1 MIRST
6 KHSIKFLNDGKKN
19 HYHSFLNE
27 YRRVSSVIGDSIW
40 NDGYESF
47 SINDDILDFP
57 KYVDYNKFKVE
68 TWLSARCLSSI
79 VTQISSMIR
88 GAVDKRK
95 RYLFISNKL
104 KTNNESSEHLDNK
117 LDAMTLIKPEFSK
130 INLELSSKNVD
141 IRKGKHFDYFVSL
154 KSIGDDKICIPIKKT
169 RLDIKWEKRG
179 KLLGG
184 FLFSEDK
191 IEFRYDVVP
200 EENNSSI
207 TIGIEQGMND
217 ILTISDGRTTPKTD
231 THGNT
236 LHSILEKMSKK
247 KKGSRAFQ
255 RAQEQRK
262 NFINWSINQ
271 LNFRNVQEVRFEKIY
286 NIGYKKRKSRKL
298 SHWTNTLIRDKVK
311 RVCEEMKVSFI
322 EQSSSYRSQRCSHC
336 GLVRKANRKGKSY
349 KCNNCNLEM
358 DSDLNAAKNH
368 LCDLPDV
375 HWKFRG
381 SKHNLGKGFF
391 WKPNGL
397 FDWNGQELRVP
408 VS

>member
-6 KHSIKFLNDGKKN
+6 KHSIKFLNDGKKER
-19 HYHSFLNE
+19 YHSFLNE
-27 YRRVSSVIGDSIW
+27 YRRVSSIIGDSIW

-47 SINDDILDFP
+47 NVNNDILEFP
-57 KYVDYNKFKVE
+57 KYVDYNKFKVQ

-79 VTQISSMIR
+79 VTQISSIIR

-104 KTNNESSEHLDNK
+104 KNNNESSEHLDNK
-117 LDAMTLIKPEFSK
+117 LDVMILVKPEFSK
-130 INLELSSKNVD
+130 INPELSSKNVD
-141 IRKGKHFDYFVSL
+141 IRNGKYFDYFIGL

-179 KLLGG
+179 KILGG

-200 EENNSSI
+200 EENIGSV
-207 TIGIEQGMND
+207 TIGIDQGMND
-217 ILTISDGRTTPKTD
+217 ILTISDGRTTPKND
-231 THGNT
+231 IHGNT
-236 LHSILEKMSKK
+236 LPSILDKMSKK
-247 KKGSRAFQ
+247 KKGSKAFE

-391 WKPNGL
+391 WNPNGL